1 MIMEI
6 NGGIHTIE
14 GDVEHLDAHGGVYYI
29 KGKVGTLIQHGG
41 ILYDQRPAN
50 RVEIRE
56 SEMSKAMKRY
66 YQDKIKTLEEKLN
79 RNVNEVLKLRE
90 QLAGKDTEKE
100 VADCVLIDKIHHLER
115 ELEQVKAARQQEV
128 EELKYRIDVAME
140 INAKLRRR
148 QCNINTH
155 QVSEQIAEDHI
166 DILATLLSLFPYT
179 PTGDLIL
186 EFGLPR
192 EKINY
197 VATILGQVKS
207 KEARKE
213 AVEYLRKQGIELVE
227 RRGGDMSKLKKKK
240 TKKK

>member
-1 MIMEI
+1 MEI

-14 GDVEHLDAHGGVYYI
+14 GDVEHLDAHGGVYYV

-56 SEMSKAMKRY
+56 SEMSKEMKRY
-66 YQDKIKTLEEKLN
+66 YQGKINDLEAKLK
-79 RNVNEVLKLRE
+79 RNVDEVLKLRKM
-90 QLAGKDTEKE
+90 LTDKE
-100 VADCVLIDKIHHLER
+100 NNEEPADSILIDKIHLLER
-115 ELEQVKAARQQEV
+115 ELEKEKAARQQEV
-128 EELKYRIDVAME
+128 DELNERIDVAME
-140 INAKLRRR
+140 INAKRRRR
-148 QCNINTH
+148 QYNINN
-155 QVSEQIAEDHI
+155 SEGSKQIAENHI

-179 PTGDLIL
+179 PTGDLTL

-197 VATILGQVKS
+197 VASILGQIKS

-227 RRGGDMSKLKKKK
+227 RRGGDQNKLKKKK
-240 TKKK
+240 TKNK

>member
-1 MIMEI
+1 MEI

-14 GDVEHLDAHGGVYYI
+14 GDVEHLDAHGGVYYL
-29 KGKVGTLIQHGG
+29 KGKVGTFIQHGG

-56 SEMSKAMKRY
+56 SEMSQEMKRY
-66 YQDKIKTLEEKLN
+66 YQRKINDLEAKLK
-79 RNVNEVLKLRE
+79 RNVDEVLKLRK
-90 QLAGKDTEKE
+90 QLADKE
-100 VADCVLIDKIHHLER
+100 NNVEPADCILIDKIHRLEC
-115 ELEQVKAARQQEV
+115 ELQKEKAARQQEV
-128 EELKYRIDVAME
+128 DELNERIDVAME

-148 QCNINTH
+148 QYNLNNSE
-155 QVSEQIAEDHI
+155 VSKQIAENHI

-179 PTGDLIL
+179 PTGDLVM

-197 VATILGQVKS
+197 VASILGQIKS

-227 RRGGDMSKLKKKK
+227 RRGGDQSKLKKKK
-240 TKKK
+240 TKNK

>member
-1 MIMEI
+1 MEI

-14 GDVEHLDAHGGVYYI
+14 GDVEHLDAHGGVYYL
-29 KGKVGTLIQHGG
+29 KGKVGTFIQHGG

-56 SEMSKAMKRY
+56 SEMSKEAKRY
-66 YQDKIKTLEEKLN
+66 YQKKINDLEAKLK
-79 RNVNEVLKLRE
+79 RNVDEVLKLRK
-90 QLAGKDTEKE
+90 QLADKE
-100 VADCVLIDKIHHLER
+100 NNEEPADCILIDKIHHLER
-115 ELEQVKAARQQEV
+115 ELEKEKAARQQEV
-128 EELKYRIDVAME
+128 DELNERIDVAME

-148 QCNINTH
+148 KYKINNRE
-155 QVSEQIAEDHI
+155 VSEQIAENHI

-179 PTGDLIL
+179 PTGDLVL

-197 VATILGQVKS
+197 VASTLGQIKS
-207 KEARKE
+207 KEARKD

-227 RRGGDMSKLKKKK
+227 RRGGDQSKLKKKK
-240 TKKK
+240 TKNK

>member
-1 MIMEI
+1 MEI

-14 GDVEHLDAHGGVYYI
+14 GDVEHLDAHGGVYYV

-50 RVEIRE
+50 RVEIHE
-56 SEMSKAMKRY
+56 SEMSKEAKRY
-66 YQDKIKTLEEKLN
+66 YQRKINDLEAKLK
-79 RNVNEVLKLRE
+79 RNVDEVLKLRK
-90 QLAGKDTEKE
+90 QLAGKESNE
-100 VADCVLIDKIHHLER
+100 EPADSILIDKIHLLER
-115 ELEQVKAARQQEV
+115 ELEKEKAARQQEV
-128 EELKYRIDVAME
+128 DELNEHIDVAME

-148 QCNINTH
+148 QYNINNRE
-155 QVSEQIAEDHI
+155 VSEQIAENHI

-179 PTGDLIL
+179 PTGDLVL

-197 VATILGQVKS
+197 VASILGQIKS
-207 KEARKE
+207 KEARNE

-227 RRGGDMSKLKKKK
+227 RRGGDQSKLKKKK
-240 TKKK
+240 TKNK

>member
-1 MIMEI
+1 MEI

-14 GDVEHLDAHGGVYYI
+14 GDVEHLDAHGGVYYV

-56 SEMSKAMKRY
+56 SEMSKEMERY
-66 YQDKIKTLEEKLN
+66 YQGKINDLEAKLK
-79 RNVNEVLKLRE
+79 RNVDEVLKLRKK
-90 QLAGKDTEKE
+90 LADKE
-100 VADCVLIDKIHHLER
+100 NNEEPADCILIDKIHRLER
-115 ELEQVKAARQQEV
+115 ELEKEKAARQQEV
-128 EELKYRIDVAME
+128 DELNERIDVAME

-148 QCNINTH
+148 QYNLNNRE
-155 QVSEQIAEDHI
+155 VSDQIAENHI

-179 PTGDLIL
+179 PTGDLVL

-197 VATILGQVKS
+197 VASILGQIKS

-227 RRGGDMSKLKKKK
+227 RRGGDQSKLKKKK
-240 TKKK
+240 TKNK